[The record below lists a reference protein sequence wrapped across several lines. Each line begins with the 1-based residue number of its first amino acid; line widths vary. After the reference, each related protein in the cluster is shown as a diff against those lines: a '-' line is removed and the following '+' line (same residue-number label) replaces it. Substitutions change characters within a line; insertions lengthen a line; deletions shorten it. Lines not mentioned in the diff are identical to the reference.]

1 MVLDPIKNF
10 AISTVAT
17 APSPATTGTSLVVD
31 SGHGARFPLPLTDGA
46 FNVIV
51 FPAGE
56 QPDSSNAEIVRVTAR
71 STDTFTIVRE
81 QEDTDAR
88 TIVVGDIVMLGLT
101 AKGKEDIL
109 TWGSRKKAVPR
120 ESHSGMV
127 TFYFDDGASD
137 DYDDIYPLFSAQG
150 EVGAI
155 CLVTDITDGG
165 ANLTWTEARTMVA
178 NGWEVVNHSV
188 DHTNHTTYTEAQ
200 LEADIAESMGVFASE
215 GLYPTN
221 YAYPHNASNEMVRRV
236 MRKYFRSARGG
247 GALPYVNEKGLDT
260 YNIYSVE
267 MDDWTKLATYKA
279 LAEEAFR
286 EGKWLCFYGHPSGY
300 DAGELEDLDELIDY
314 IQALT
319 LPIVTPSQALE
330 YMENYVDYGDSF
342 GVGEGRVRLEA
353 QTVYPEFQDTGGA
366 CNVIANTAVG
376 AGDTIELGTATTA
389 QVNFAQD
396 LLLSLASGTFMFEF
410 TPSNGSVDPT
420 MFRDDGLG
428 HYIRWRGSLS
438 AMYLYQDGSHIAT
451 WSTTV
456 PKVNNKKTHVAFVIG
471 SNSKATLYLDGTS
484 IGENATVFTSALQ
497 FDQLRNYLSTTSI
510 LVGNIRVWQGRSLT
524 QAEIWKEMYS
534 DYAVKTDGLTFQ
546 FKGNH
551 YLGTAG
557 TPTKFANI
565 KQYDLLLR

>member
-17 APSPATTGTSLVVD
+17 APSPATTGTSLVVA

-51 FPAGE
+51 FPEGE

-71 STDTFTIVRE
+71 STDTLTIVRE
-81 QEDTDAR
+81 QEGTTAR
-88 TIVVGDIVMLGLT
+88 SIGVGDIVMLGLT
-101 AKGKEDIL
+101 AKGKDDIL

-120 ESHSGMV
+120 ATHSGMV
-127 TFYFDDGASD
+127 TFYFDDGAST
-137 DYDDIYPLFSAQG
+137 DYDNIYPLFDAQG

-155 CLVTDITDGG
+155 CVVTDIADAG
-165 ANLTWTEARTMVA
+165 ASLTWAEIATMVA
-178 NGWEVVNHSV
+178 DGWEVVNHSS
-188 DHTNHTTYTEAQ
+188 DHTNHTTFTESQ
-200 LEADIAESMGVFASE
+200 LEADIVASMEAFADE
-215 GLYPTN
+215 GYYPTN
-221 YAYPHNASNEMVRRV
+221 YAYPNNASNEMVRRV
-236 MRKYFRSARGG
+236 IRKYFRSARGG
-247 GALPYVNEKGLDT
+247 GDVINEKGLNT
-260 YNIYSVE
+260 FHLSSVQI
-267 MDDWTKLATYKA
+267 DDWTKLADYKA
-279 LAEEAFR
+279 LVDRAYR
-286 EGKWLCFYGHPSGY
+286 EGKWLCFYGHSGGY

-314 IQALT
+314 IQSVGI
-319 LPIVTPSQALE
+319 PIVTPSQALE
-330 YMENYVDYGDSF
+330 YVENYVDYGDSF
-342 GVGEGRVRLEA
+342 GVGEGTDGIRFSA
-353 QTVYPEFQDTGGA
+353 QSIYPEFQDTGGA
-366 CNVIANTAVG
+366 CNVIANVAVG

-389 QVNFAQD
+389 QINFAQD
-396 LLLSLASGTFMFEF
+396 LVVGLTAGTIMFEF

-438 AMYLYQDGSHIAT
+438 AMYLYQDASHIAT

-471 SNSKATLYLDGTS
+471 SNSKATLYLDGAS

-497 FDQLRNYLSTTSI
+497 FDQLRNYLATTSI
-510 LVGNIRVWQGRSLT
+510 LVGNIRVWGARALT
-524 QAEIWKEMYS
+524 QAEIWKEMYNP
-534 DYAVKTDGLTFQ
+534 YAVKTDGLTFQ

-565 KQYDLLLR
+565 KQNDILLR